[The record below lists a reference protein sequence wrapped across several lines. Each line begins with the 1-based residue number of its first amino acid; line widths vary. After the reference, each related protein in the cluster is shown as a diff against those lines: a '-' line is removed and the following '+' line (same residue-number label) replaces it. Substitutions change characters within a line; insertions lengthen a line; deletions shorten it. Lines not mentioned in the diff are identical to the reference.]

1 MDYGQKMGQGGQLGG
16 NAGLIGCYEGQTK
29 ALPPHDAAA
38 NSWAAARQRLLNARA
53 GAAMATE
60 ELENATR
67 AEREA
72 WERLEM
78 EAERGPQIPCSP
90 SLPPGYPKGR

>member
-1 MDYGQKMGQGGQLGG
+1 MDYGQKMAVGG
-16 NAGLIGCYEGQTK
+16 AVACYEQSK

-38 NSWAAARQRLLNARA
+38 NQWATTRQRLLNARS

-78 EAERGPQIPCSP
+78 EAERGPQLPCSP
-90 SLPPGYPKGR
+90 PQGYPKGR